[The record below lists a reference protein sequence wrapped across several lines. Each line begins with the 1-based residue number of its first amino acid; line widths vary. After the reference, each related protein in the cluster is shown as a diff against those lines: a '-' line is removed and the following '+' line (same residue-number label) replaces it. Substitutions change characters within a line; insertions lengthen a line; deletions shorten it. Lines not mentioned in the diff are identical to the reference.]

1 MWGIMESHM
10 RVVAIANAKGGVG
23 KTTIAVHLAVALS
36 RDGYRV
42 LCVDL
47 DPQANAT
54 QWMSP
59 ALPSAQQGIADA
71 LIAETPLTTDFLV
84 ESDLAPGLVIAPSTR
99 RMARLD
105 HALASA
111 SGGQM
116 MLNEALAN
124 LAGQFDF
131 VLIDCPPNL
140 GLPVLGALCAAQ
152 HVLVPV
158 QAAYLSLAGLGR
170 LNEVVA
176 NTRKRLRVPTSIL
189 GYVLFAS
196 DNREAITSEVRGLLQ
211 AEYDDLLFRSAVRV
225 STNAKALPAS
235 RVTAFTRGAD
245 PRGRADYELLA
256 EEFLAKLSVKSVGER
271 RAG

>member
-1 MWGIMESHM
+1 M
-10 RVVAIANAKGGVG
+10 RVIAIANAKGGVG
-23 KTTIAVHLAVALS
+23 KTTITVHLAVALS

-54 QWMSP
+54 HWMS
-59 ALPSAQQGIADA
+59 ADLSAAQQGVAEA
-71 LIAETPLTTDFLV
+71 LIAETSLTPDFLV
-84 ESDLAPGLVIAPSTR
+84 ESDLAPGLMLAPSTR

-116 MLNEALAN
+116 LLNEALAD
-124 LAGQFDF
+124 LSGQFDF

-170 LNEVVA
+170 LNEVVT

-196 DNREAITSEVRGLLQ
+196 DAREAITSEVRDLLQ
-211 AEYDDLLFRSAVRV
+211 AEYDDLLFKAAVRV
-225 STNAKALPAS
+225 STNAKALPAN
-235 RVTAFTRGAD
+235 RITAFTRGAD
-245 PRGRADYELLA
+245 SRGRVDYELLA
-256 EEFLAKLSVKSVGER
+256 EELLTKLGAKSVAKR